1 MITDF
6 LAGALLPSLGYHTL
20 VAQTGER
27 ALELAKSQRPDLMLI
42 DFQLQTTTGLA
53 VLGQLV
59 EEGYRI
65 PSILFTAEGSEQ
77 IAVEAF
83 RLGVEDYLIK
93 PVDAESLGNAITRAL
108 TETRLRR
115 EKESL
120 TAQLKQQVTWL
131 TALSKVG
138 QMVTSSLKL
147 DEVLRRIVEAS
158 VYLTQAEEGFL
169 ALVDDQSGQL
179 YLRAVKNID
188 QERSETLQLR
198 VGDPLVRRVMGTGRP
213 VRVIQ
218 DTEGQPIKV
227 STGLLA
233 RSLLHVPVLSKD
245 KILGVLSMVNHT
257 SGQAFTEMDEKQ
269 LASLADHA
277 SVAIENAKLYE
288 RTRREI
294 SERVQAEEQL
304 ETSLREKEVLLKEI
318 HHRVKNNLQVIT
330 SLLHLQSRYVEDQE
344 ALKVFRE
351 SQSRVKSMALIHE
364 RLYQSDNLAR
374 IDFAEY
380 IRDLTGFLS
389 RTYSADAETIA
400 IKIKSDDVLL
410 GIDAAVP
417 SGLILNELV
426 SNALKHAF
434 PNGQTG
440 QIWVELAA
448 GQDQKL
454 SLRVSDDGIG
464 FPEMLDWQNTNSL
477 GLQLVNSLVNQLD
490 GAIQLDSSNGETT
503 FDITFAN
510 PDQALGP

>member
-1 MITDF
+1 MIADF

-318 HHRVKNNLQVIT
+318 HHRVKNNLQVI
-330 SLLHLQSRYVEDQE
+330 SSMLNLQLGRATDRHIGDILQDSRH
-344 ALKVFRE
+344 RI
-351 SQSRVKSMALIHE
+351 RSMALIHE
-364 RLYQSDNLAR
+364 KLYRSDNLAR
-374 IDFAEY
+374 IDLADY
-380 IRDLTGFLS
+380 VRDLATDLF
-389 RTYSADAETIA
+389 I
-400 IKIKSDDVLL
+400 
-410 GIDAAVP
+410 
-417 SGLILNELV
+417 
-426 SNALKHAF
+426 
-434 PNGQTG
+434 
-440 QIWVELAA
+440 
-448 GQDQKL
+448 
-454 SLRVSDDGIG
+454 
-464 FPEMLDWQNTNSL
+464 
-477 GLQLVNSLVNQLD
+477 
-490 GAIQLDSSNGETT
+490 
-503 FDITFAN
+503 
-510 PDQALGP
+510 

>member
-1 MITDF
+1 
-6 LAGALLPSLGYHTL
+6 
-20 VAQTGER
+20 
-27 ALELAKSQRPDLMLI
+27 
-42 DFQLQTTTGLA
+42 
-53 VLGQLV
+53 
-59 EEGYRI
+59 
-65 PSILFTAEGSEQ
+65 
-77 IAVEAF
+77 
-83 RLGVEDYLIK
+83 
-93 PVDAESLGNAITRAL
+93 
-108 TETRLRR
+108 
-115 EKESL
+115 
-120 TAQLKQQVTWL
+120 
-131 TALSKVG
+131 
-138 QMVTSSLKL
+138 
-147 DEVLRRIVEAS
+147 
-158 VYLTQAEEGFL
+158 
-169 ALVDDQSGQL
+169 
-179 YLRAVKNID
+179 
-188 QERSETLQLR
+188 
-198 VGDPLVRRVMGTGRP
+198 
-213 VRVIQ
+213 
-218 DTEGQPIKV
+218 V

-245 KILGVLSMVNHT
+245 KILGVLSVVNHT